1 MIPCVGRVVLPSG
14 AVPLASSV
22 HDDFSAKAR
31 PVVAA
36 RARCGRMGPGCTKM
50 RDASVLMYARIGRSW
65 SDHDEARDTRNR

>member
-1 MIPCVGRVVLPSG
+1 MIPCVGRVVFPSG

-36 RARCGRMGPGCTKM
+36 RAPYGPWLHQ
-50 RDASVLMYARIGRSW
+50 DAGRIGADVRPNW
-65 SDHDEARDTRNR
+65 KELVRP